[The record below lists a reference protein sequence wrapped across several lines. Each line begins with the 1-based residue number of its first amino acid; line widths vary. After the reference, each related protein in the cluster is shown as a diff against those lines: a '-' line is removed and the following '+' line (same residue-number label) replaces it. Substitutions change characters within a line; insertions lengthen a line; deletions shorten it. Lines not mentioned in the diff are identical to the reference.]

1 MKARSLTV
9 LAALLA
15 ICALV
20 AAASASAGETSSNV
34 SKQIVIGYTPPTLTI
49 ADFYINMARGFQ
61 AQAKKIGL
69 NAKILVK
76 APSTHAAASEQLN
89 IVQSFINQKVDYLW
103 ISPVAYEA
111 GTPMM
116 AAANKAKIPVITGPF
131 LSTYSTSKILSY
143 VGFSEFDNAAL
154 QAQWAI
160 DKWGTS
166 LKVAIIQGAPGQFN
180 SERVNGLMSVLKKYP
195 GVKVVA
201 KPVCDWDRQKALDA
215 VSNIITSNP
224 GLNVVFTVASD
235 MGLGAIE
242 ALKTAGKLNK
252 PAHVVGFDASGA
264 EVNSMFRGEESASMF
279 DNPLGIGALVA
290 DTIKAD
296 LAKQTVPQLQKVKL
310 IAITKA
316 NAKAIL
322 PPWYYGVG
330 KPTYFPQYSA

>member
-1 MKARSLTV
+1 MRARSLTV
-9 LAALLA
+9 LAALVA

-20 AAASASAGETSSNV
+20 ATASAGGTSSKV

-61 AQAKKIGL
+61 AEAKKIGL
-69 NAKILVK
+69 NAKVLVK

-116 AAANKAKIPVITGPF
+116 AAANRANVPVITGPF
-131 LSTYSTSKILSY
+131 LSTYKGSKILSY
-143 VGFSEFDNAAL
+143 VGFSEFDNGAL

-160 DKWGTS
+160 DKFGKS
-166 LKVAIIQGAPGQFN
+166 LTVAIIQGAPGQFN
-180 SERVNGLMSVLKKYP
+180 SERVNGLLSVLKKYP

-201 KPVCDWDRQKALDA
+201 KPVADWDRQKALDA
-215 VSNIITSNP
+215 VSNIITANP
-224 GLNVVFTVASD
+224 DLNVVFTVASD

-252 PAHVVGFDASGA
+252 PTRVVGFDASGA

-279 DNPLGIGALVA
+279 NNPLGIGALVA

-296 LAKQTVPQLQKVKL
+296 LAKQKVPQLQKVKL

-316 NAKAIL
+316 NAKAVL